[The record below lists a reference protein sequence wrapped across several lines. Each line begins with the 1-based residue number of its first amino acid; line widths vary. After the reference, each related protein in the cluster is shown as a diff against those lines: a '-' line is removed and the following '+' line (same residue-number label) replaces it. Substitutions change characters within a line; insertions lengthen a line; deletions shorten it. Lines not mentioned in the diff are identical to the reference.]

1 MLTIG
6 SGIKHM
12 MWFFIFRHFSTDHDQ
27 LIFLAVKSW
36 VIYNLFPLF
45 NTASGFDLI
54 YMHLVVFE
62 RFKFT
67 KIHLKKL
74 VFVIIVGESLVYK
87 RGALDF
93 HTFVR
98 KINYT
103 FLQWLESQRVFVVK
117 YQACLLFKLQF
128 S

>member
-1 MLTIG
+1 
-6 SGIKHM
+6 
-12 MWFFIFRHFSTDHDQ
+12 
-27 LIFLAVKSW
+27 
-36 VIYNLFPLF
+36 
-45 NTASGFDLI
+45 
-54 YMHLVVFE
+54 MHLVVFE

-74 VFVIIVGESLVYK
+74 VFVIIVGEGLVNK

-117 YQACLLFKLQF
+117 N
-128 S
+128 